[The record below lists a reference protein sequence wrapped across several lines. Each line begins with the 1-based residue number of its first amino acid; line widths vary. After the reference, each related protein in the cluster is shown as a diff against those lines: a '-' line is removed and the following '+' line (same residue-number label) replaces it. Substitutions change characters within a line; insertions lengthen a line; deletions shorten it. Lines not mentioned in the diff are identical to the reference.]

1 MREMVKMVITL
12 TILAAFSGGLL
23 AAVKTSTSD
32 RIEQAVLEYV
42 QGPAILSIMSEVSN
56 DPLADRFTLEIDGEQ
71 VDFFVGKKNGVP
83 EVVAFETKASGYG
96 GDIGVMVGVNIDSGE
111 IYGIDVTT
119 HSETPGVGAR
129 AETDIR
135 FKTSF
140 EGIPVADEEKIQIG
154 DDGGDIAAIGGA
166 TVTSRAVSLAV
177 RRAGN
182 IFEQHKS
189 EIKKEVDTFSG

>member
-42 QGPAILSIMSEVSN
+42 QGPAILSIMSDVSN
-56 DPLADRFTLEIDGEQ
+56 DPLADRFTLEIDGTD
-71 VDFFVGKKNGVP
+71 VDFFVGKKNGAP
-83 EVVAFETKASGYG
+83 ELVAFETKASGYG
-96 GDIGVMVGVNIDSGE
+96 GDIGVMVGVKIDTGE

-140 EGIPVADEEKIQIG
+140 VGIPIIDEEKIQIG

-177 RRAGN
+177 RRAGK

>member
-119 HSETPGVGAR
+119 HSETPGVGSR

>member
-23 AAVKTSTSD
+23 AAVKTSTSE
-32 RIEQAVLEYV
+32 RIDQAVLEYV
-42 QGPAILSIMSEVSN
+42 QGPAILSIMEDVSN
-56 DPLADRFTLEIDGEQ
+56 DPLADRFSLEIDGSA

-96 GDIGVMVGVNIDSGE
+96 GDIGVMVGINLDTGE
-111 IYGIDVTT
+111 IHGIGVTT

-129 AETDIR
+129 AETDVR
-135 FKTSF
+135 FKNSF
-140 EGIPVADEEKIQIG
+140 AGIPVTAEDKIQIG

-189 EIKKEVDTFSG
+189 EIKKEVETFSG